1 MRDNFIDDET
11 SDIGIPRWAEAAAA
25 GAALVAIAPVMGALA
40 VAVRLS
46 SPGPV
51 LFRQERV
58 GQGGR
63 PFTLLKFRSMRAGDG
78 IGVTAADDRR
88 ITKVGRFLRKT
99 KLDELPQ
106 LLNVVR
112 GDISLVGP
120 RPEVPQYVNLDDPNW
135 QRVLDVRPGITDPV
149 TLALRNEEELL
160 AEVED
165 DRESFYREVLQP
177 LKLAGYIAYLEAR
190 SIRSDLRV
198 LWRSVLAVLVPARTP
213 APMVTNLEVGTFEA
227 ESERP
232 SMFTPAAAAAPSAAQ
247 VH

>member
-1 MRDNFIDDET
+1 MRDNFFDD
-11 SDIGIPRWAEAAAA
+11 DKRDAGIPRWAEAAAA
-25 GAALVAIAPVMGALA
+25 GAALVAIATVMGALA
-40 VAVRLS
+40 AAVRLS

-63 PFTLLKFRSMRAGDG
+63 LFTLLKFRSMRAGDG
-78 IGVTAADDRR
+78 IGVTAADDGR
-88 ITKVGRFLRKT
+88 ITKVGRLLRKT

-135 QRVLDVRPGITDPV
+135 QRVLAARPGITDPV
-149 TLALRNEEELL
+149 TLALRNEEDLM
-160 AEVED
+160 AEVEG

-177 LKLAGYIAYLEAR
+177 LKLAGYAAYLETR
-190 SIRSDLRV
+190 SFRSDLRV

-213 APMVTNLEVGTFEA
+213 APVVADLEVGA
-227 ESERP
+227 YGARSERP
-232 SMFTPAAAAAPSAAQ
+232 NVFSAAAAGAPSAVQA
-247 VH
+247 H